1 MENDIN
7 ESAIKL
13 LKELIEEMH
22 LIVFLFQS
30 GYDNAATTEV
40 SLTTN
45 KLTEA
50 IKLIDN
56 NKLIEID
63 YSILNVIFIN
73 ITKAI
78 ERKNNVLIYDIFEYE
93 LEPILYSWLLE
104 ILGNK

>member
-13 LKELIEEMH
+13 VKELIEEMH

-40 SLTTN
+40 SIITN
-45 KLTEA
+45 KLTEV
-50 IKLIDN
+50 IKLIES

-63 YSILNVIFIN
+63 YSLLNKVFVN
-73 ITKAI
+73 ISKGI
-78 ERKNNVLIYDIFEYE
+78 EKKNNVLIYDILEYE
-93 LEPILYSWLLE
+93 FEPILYSWMLNLFD
-104 ILGNK
+104 NK